1 MEKLEKSE
9 YNMDPGTQ
17 SKRVKALLGFCM
29 DWGLAELGNIS
40 VVAAAAPYY
49 CGELGA
55 KFLGKYAGMDR

>member
-1 MEKLEKSE
+1 
-9 YNMDPGTQ
+9 
-17 SKRVKALLGFCM
+17 M
-29 DWGLAELGNIS
+29 DWCLAELGNIS